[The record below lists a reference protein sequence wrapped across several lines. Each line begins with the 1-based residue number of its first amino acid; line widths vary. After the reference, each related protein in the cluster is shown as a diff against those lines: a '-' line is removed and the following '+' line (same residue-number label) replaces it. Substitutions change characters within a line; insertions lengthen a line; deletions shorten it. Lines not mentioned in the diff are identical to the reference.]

1 MQLYKTY
8 RYLNVLGHGSE
19 KMPLEAMR
27 EHLFFPS
34 HLQQKKEIKP
44 PINNL
49 TDLLWMVGAVV
60 LHLDGFW
67 AFRISLKCVIH
78 VECVHILLAHSRIS
92 GDCLGVWGIAVSFSK
107 LRSRSSR
114 RARTAVSSAVVS
126 TANAYDSPRILN
138 KTNPQLNKWIFLG
151 WKKEVTN
158 DDLWHSTLAINTN
171 TTFSKKDTNTHH
183 MSECY
188 SHVHRSH

>member
-1 MQLYKTY
+1 MIDFTELSNLQLDMQLYKTY

-19 KMPLEAMR
+19 KMPLEATR

-34 HLQQKKEIKP
+34 HLQQKKEMKP

-49 TDLLWMVGAVV
+49 TDLLRMAVV
-60 LHLDGFW
+60 LYLDGFR

-78 VECVHILLAHSRIS
+78 GVECVHILLAHSRIS
-92 GDCLGVWGIAVSFSK
+92 GDWLGVWGIAVSFGK

-126 TANAYDSPRILN
+126 TVNAYDSPRIL
-138 KTNPQLNKWIFLG
+138 K
-151 WKKEVTN
+151 
-158 DDLWHSTLAINTN
+158 
-171 TTFSKKDTNTHH
+171 
-183 MSECY
+183 
-188 SHVHRSH
+188 